1 MEARAVYTSI
11 YTIKIFLQTA
21 IFKIDSSLSPLTG
34 HRPLKEEI
42 LRQVN
47 KIRYY
52 LQLNYQLF
60 TAYYLNALY

>member
-21 IFKIDSSLSPLTG
+21 IFKIDSSLSLLTG

-52 LQLNYQLF
+52 LWLNY
-60 TAYYLNALY
+60 